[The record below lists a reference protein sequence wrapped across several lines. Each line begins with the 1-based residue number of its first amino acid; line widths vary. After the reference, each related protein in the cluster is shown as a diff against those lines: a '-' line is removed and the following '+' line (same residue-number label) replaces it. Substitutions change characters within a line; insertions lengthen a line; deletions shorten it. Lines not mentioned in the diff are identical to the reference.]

1 MEKLTGLYDLRIPL
15 SNPAGIDRA
24 ELIAR
29 AIRDCFYRHEGNLDK
44 KLMDKTI
51 KAVGEHNPD
60 YKAIW
65 KDFKGTFSIVVKNGC
80 YHNPYT
86 LM

>member
-1 MEKLTGLYDLRIPL
+1 METITRLYDLRIPFG
-15 SNPAGIDRA
+15 SNVGTA

-51 KAVGEHNPD
+51 KAVGKNHPL
-60 YKAIW
+60 YKAVW
-65 KDFKGTFSIVVKNGC
+65 KDFKKTFEIKANDGV
-80 YHNPYT
+80 YINPFI
-86 LM
+86 LK